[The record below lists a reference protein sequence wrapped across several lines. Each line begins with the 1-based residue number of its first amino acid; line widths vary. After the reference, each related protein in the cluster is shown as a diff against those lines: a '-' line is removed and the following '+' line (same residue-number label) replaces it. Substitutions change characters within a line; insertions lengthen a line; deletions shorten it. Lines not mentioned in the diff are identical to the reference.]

1 MTNTP
6 SSLYEDDAVA
16 SDYLQLINMEYSAL
30 QISSEDTEAADDAWE
45 SFYRSLVSQIYST
58 LERGSQGELP
68 PLHLHT
74 AVSQLDL
81 LGQLMFD
88 TVLADREGV
97 HVGLGFVKNLDMVI
111 LDLSDYLME
120 NFLIQIAPPQSVSL
134 PQSVSPLRESV
145 LIRIDPPLGESL
157 SLPKIVSV
165 EDFPSEALSFYSANL
180 IPEAESRDGYQK
192 RLFQFLMETLQE
204 ADFAPAALGDGTP
217 PLSRLMPKPL
227 LDLVSFFDQ
236 FKVDRVL
243 QRYLD
248 PNLGPYML
256 RLHLQLLLDGLYFLL
271 AHELAHH
278 QLRHLQQRTSDVA
291 QRRQFEADADMAALS
306 LLRTVPGFQLRS
318 LPIVFNF
325 AGSREPDVPPDQ
337 IDHPF
342 ARNRLLILAD
352 AIMRAHGGAALR
364 ADLNTSMAL
373 ISTPLEPYY
382 LTFGWPN
389 EAPEDVDVYMSHYS
403 DMDFTAHLLLY
414 IDRPPRHANRE
425 DGWKENA
432 FLLAHLTFDI
442 NFALRDRIQ
451 PEQIY
456 ARGRV
461 MYHPTIRPKD
471 LFISYRTESESIYT
485 RLHLPVT
492 APPEWWLGRPDAELA
507 IESVNVNYGA
517 PNVETE
523 DKKRAPF
530 YFYYT
535 PVEFDFSTFFQSL
548 PLLAPDP
555 TVYSNL
561 LFAARR
567 YSVYQRFDVSI
578 QLYQWLYG
586 QNPDGLAYGD
596 LTGLCGQ
603 LLSLERFTEAEE
615 VARWALGPGR
625 PIRPGFHGVLMECHA
640 SREEV
645 QEAYEEG
652 FLEMAT
658 VGKYGEFFE
667 EARQVCAQLASY
679 PNDSVMAAWR
689 DFIRNRDT
697 AQEALKQSNLSEAQA
712 AFRAARQNLLAAQS
726 CARGDFLF
734 LRECL
739 AEVEFELCR
748 LDDVEVTD
756 GRFKIATA
764 AFNAILERMPN
775 FVPARMHLAYIALL
789 EGNPQRARAIWQ
801 EARAITPFHNFVFEF
816 RQEVEARNP
825 DFHLTYEQ
833 AEQEEG

>member
-1 MTNTP
+1 M
-6 SSLYEDDAVA
+6 AG
-16 SDYLQLINMEYSAL
+16 
-30 QISSEDTEAADDAWE
+30 
-45 SFYRSLVSQIYST
+45 R
-58 LERGSQGELP
+58 
-68 PLHLHT
+68 
-74 AVSQLDL
+74 
-81 LGQLMFD
+81 
-88 TVLADREGV
+88 VLADSEGV
-97 HVGLGFVKNLDMVI
+97 HVGLGFVNSLDAVI
-111 LDLSDYLME
+111 LALSDYLME
-120 NFLIQIAPPQSVSL
+120 NFLIQIAPPQI
-134 PQSVSPLRESV
+134 VSPVMENF
-145 LIRIDPPLGESL
+145 LIRLDPPVDESPSL
-157 SLPKIVSV
+157 SKVVSV
-165 EDFPSEALSFYSANL
+165 EDFSSEALNLYSANL
-180 IPEAESRDGYQK
+180 IPEAESRDGYRK
-192 RLFQFLMETLQE
+192 RPFQFLMETFQE
-204 ADFAPAALGDGTP
+204 ALFAPAALAGGAP
-217 PLSRLMPKPL
+217 LLSRLMPKPL
-227 LDLVSFFDQ
+227 LDRVDFFDR
-236 FKVDRVL
+236 FKVDRAL

-256 RLHLQLLLDGLYFLL
+256 RLHLQLSLDGLYFLL

-278 QLRHLQQRTSDVA
+278 QLRHLQQRTSDVS
-291 QRRQFEADADMAALS
+291 QRRQLEADADVAALS

-325 AGSREPDVPPDQ
+325 ASDREPDVPPDR
-337 IDHPF
+337 IDHPL

-352 AIMRAHGGAALR
+352 AIMRAHGSATLR
-364 ADLNTSMAL
+364 ADLNASMAL
-373 ISTPLEPYY
+373 MSTRLEPYS

-403 DMDFTAHLLLY
+403 DMDFTAHLLIY
-414 IDRPPRHANRE
+414 IDRPPRHTNRE

-461 MYHPTIRPKD
+461 IYHPTIRPED
-471 LFISYRTESESIYT
+471 LFISYRTESESIST

-523 DKKRAPF
+523 DKERAPF

-561 LFAARR
+561 LLAARR

-615 VARWALGPGR
+615 VAHWALGPGR
-625 PIRPGFHGVLMECHA
+625 PVRPGFHFVLMQCHA

-645 QEAYEEG
+645 QEAYEYA

-658 VGKYGEFFE
+658 VGEYGEFFE
-667 EARQVCAQLASY
+667 EARQASAQLASY
-679 PNDSVMAAWR
+679 PNDSVMAALR
-689 DFIRNRDT
+689 DFIRNRDA
-697 AQEALKQSNLSEAQA
+697 AQEALAQSNLSEAQA

-726 CARGDFLF
+726 GARGDFLF

-748 LDDVEVTD
+748 LEDVEVTD
-756 GRFKIATA
+756 GRFKIATV

-775 FVPARMHLAYIALL
+775 FVPARMHLARIALL

-825 DFHLTYEQ
+825 DFHRNRDLHLTYEQ